1 MKQIYL
7 KQAERS
13 IRLQFPDYSDTK
25 INLMAAA
32 AYRSSCEKGKRKI
45 KSTAFIENLNKQI
58 LIF

>member
-1 MKQIYL
+1 MKEIYIA
-7 KQAERS
+7 QAKRA
-13 IRLQFPDYSDTK
+13 IKLQFPDYSDTK
-25 INLMAAA
+25 INLMAQS